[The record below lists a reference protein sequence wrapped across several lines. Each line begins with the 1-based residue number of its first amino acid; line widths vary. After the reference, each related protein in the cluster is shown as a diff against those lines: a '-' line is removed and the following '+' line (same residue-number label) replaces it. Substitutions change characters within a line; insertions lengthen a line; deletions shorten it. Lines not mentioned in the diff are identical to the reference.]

1 MRAETGPM
9 KFGDDWT
16 GLFIRGDN
24 AMVYK
29 MLLDIVCGKLN
40 KVNLGAIEWAQL
52 QGLIDLLSSAGEHR
66 KNNEKQIMKEFD
78 ECKK

>member
-16 GLFIRGDN
+16 GLFIRGDH
-24 AMVYK
+24 AMSYK
-29 MLLDIVCGKLN
+29 ILLDIICSELSKN
-40 KVNLGAIEWAQL
+40 NLGEIEWAQL
-52 QGLIDLLSSAGEHR
+52 QGLIDLFGSADER
-66 KNNEKQIMKEFD
+66 AKNSENQIMKEFV

>member
-24 AMVYK
+24 AMGYK
-29 MLLDIVCGKLN
+29 ILLDIVCSELN
-40 KVNLGAIEWAQL
+40 KDSLGVIERAQL
-52 QGLIDLLSSAGEHR
+52 QGLIDLFDSAGEF
-66 KNNEKQIMKEFD
+66 KTNNEKQMMKEFD